1 MKSYD
6 LGIAGEESA
15 AIYLE
20 KHGYEI
26 ISRRTRI
33 GYSEID
39 ITARD
44 KRDGTVVFVEVKT
57 RRMNPSGAG
66 FYSTAGSAVDE
77 RSRRISFV
85 RRRNICAQ
93 TPMKQSE

>member
-33 GYSEID
+33 GHSEID

-44 KRDGTVVFVEVKT
+44 TRDGTVVFVEV
-57 RRMNPSGAG
+57 RQG
-66 FYSTAGSAVDE
+66 V
-77 RSRRISFV
+77 
-85 RRRNICAQ
+85 
-93 TPMKQSE
+93 

>member
-15 AIYLE
+15 AIYLA

-33 GYSEID
+33 GHSEID

-44 KRDGTVVFVEVKT
+44 KRDGTVV
-57 RRMNPSGAG
+57 S
-66 FYSTAGSAVDE
+66 
-77 RSRRISFV
+77 SR
-85 RRRNICAQ
+85 
-93 TPMKQSE
+93 

>member
-1 MKSYD
+1 MLAKHYALSKTGSAG
-6 LGIAGEESA
+6 GIDYHFEVIRLAVSLEIFVISVVKKLIA

-33 GYSEID
+33 GHSEID

-44 KRDGTVVFVEVKT
+44 IRDGTVVFVEVKT
-57 RRMNPSGAG
+57 RRMNPSP
-66 FYSTAGSAVDE
+66 
-77 RSRRISFV
+77 RSYL
-85 RRRNICAQ
+85 
-93 TPMKQSE
+93 

>member
-15 AIYLE
+15 AIYLA

-33 GYSEID
+33 GHSEID

-44 KRDGTVVFVEVKT
+44 TRDGTVVFVEVKT
-57 RRMNPSGAG
+57 RRMNQAFTLPRVLPL
-66 FYSTAGSAVDE
+66 TK

-85 RRRNICAQ
+85 RQRNICAQ
-93 TPMKQSE
+93 TPMKQSG